1 MGASCCTDERRP
13 TTGDRLSD
21 TFNIASEHSM
31 TVMEKINTLRRTR
44 QVSCGDHCEGQEDR
58 TSPSRNDSHF
68 NLALN
73 DTPNDTPIVSP
84 RPPEV
89 VANPVGRKSLSNWY
103 NASDGEVHHSS
114 PFKSP
119 QEQARILI
127 ENRVRHRQS
136 FLKPIYAGTEGV
148 QAFDIAKH
156 DTTPCRLVENGP
168 DMQATG
174 CRPRRISLSK
184 WWAADGTHTDG
195 NAISPRILDVPS
207 PTRCHSST

>member
-1 MGASCCTDERRP
+1 MGQSCCTDERRP

-21 TFNIASEHSM
+21 TFNIASENSM

-44 QVSCGDHCEGQEDR
+44 QVSRGGHCEGQDDR
-58 TSPSRNDSHF
+58 LSPSRNDSHF

-89 VANPVGRKSLSNWY
+89 VQNPVGRVSLSNWY
-103 NASDGEVHHSS
+103 NSSEGEAPHSS
-114 PFKSP
+114 PCKSP
-119 QEQARILI
+119 EEQARILI

-136 FLKPIYAGTEGV
+136 FLKQVHAGMEGV

-156 DTTPCRLVENGP
+156 DTPCRLAEDGP

-174 CRPRRISLSK
+174 GRPRRVSLSK
-184 WWAADGTHTDG
+184 WWAADGNHSAGD
-195 NAISPRILDVPS
+195 AISPRILDVPS
-207 PTRCHSST
+207 PTRRHSSA